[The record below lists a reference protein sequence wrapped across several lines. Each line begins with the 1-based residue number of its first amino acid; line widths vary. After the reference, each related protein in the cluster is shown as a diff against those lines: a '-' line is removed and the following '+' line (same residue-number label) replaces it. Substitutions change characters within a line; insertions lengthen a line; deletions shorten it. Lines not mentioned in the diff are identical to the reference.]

1 METSKNII
9 APKVA
14 EIELVYKTKVKAS
27 DIPKITRSD
36 DAKTILMDNWDTDK
50 IEFIEQFKV
59 MYLNRNSKVTGIV
72 EISTGGTS
80 ATIVDVKLIYAGALK
95 ANVSSIIIAHNHP
108 SGNLKPSPQDIRLT
122 EKLKKAGEIL
132 DISIIDHLIITKD
145 NGYFSFADE
154 GLI

>member
-14 EIELVYKTKVKAS
+14 EIELVYKTKVKAT
-27 DIPKITRSD
+27 DRPKITHSD
-36 DAKTILMDNWDTDK
+36 DAKTILMENWDTDK

-95 ANVSSIIIAHNHP
+95 ANVSSIIIAHYAKY
-108 SGNLKPSPQDIRLT
+108 L
-122 EKLKKAGEIL
+122 
-132 DISIIDHLIITKD
+132 
-145 NGYFSFADE
+145 FM
-154 GLI
+154 